1 MREDLAID
9 YIKMACKKCKTKP
22 VIKLPNS
29 NVKLCRNDFIRYFEK
44 KVVKTIGKYKLIER
58 GDYVG
63 IAVSGGKDST
73 ALLYILNKL
82 SKKKNFK
89 IVGIAID
96 EGIKGYRDKT
106 LKDLKDFCRKEKI
119 NLKIYSFKGEFKTTL
134 DKLVKKER
142 PCTICGVLR
151 RTILNKKAKELG
163 VNKLATGHNLDDEA
177 QSILM
182 NQFRSNI
189 KLSARLGPITGV
201 VDDKRF
207 IRRIKPLYF
216 LTEKETT
223 TYAYLKGFIGKYIE
237 CPYEVDSYRASIRDM
252 LNEFEEKYPGTKH
265 NIINS
270 FLGVLPLLKKEY
282 TGEIKSCKECGE
294 PCSQEICQACK
305 LVKNVK

>member
-1 MREDLAID
+1 
-9 YIKMACKKCKTKP
+9 MACKNCKTKP
-22 VIKLPNS
+22 VIRLPNS
-29 NVKLCRNDFIRYFEK
+29 NVQLCKNDFIKYFEK
-44 KVVKTIGKYKLIER
+44 KVTKTIGKYKLIEK

-63 IAVSGGKDST
+63 VAVSGGKDST
-73 ALLYILNKL
+73 ALLHILNKL
-82 SKKKNFK
+82 AKKNNFK

-96 EGIKGYRDKT
+96 EGIKGYRDQT

-119 NLKIYSFKGEFKTTL
+119 NLKIYSFKDEFKTTL

-151 RTILNKKAKELG
+151 RTILNKKAKELK

-177 QSILM
+177 QSVLM
-182 NQFRSNI
+182 NQFRSNV

-223 TYAYLKGFIGKYIE
+223 TYAYLKEFLGKYME
-237 CPYEVDSYRASIRDM
+237 CPYETDSYRASVRDI
-252 LNEFEEKYPGTKH
+252 LNEFDGKYPGTKH
-265 NIINS
+265 NIISS
-270 FLGVLPLLKKEY
+270 FLEVLPLLKKEVQ
-282 TGEIKSCKECGE
+282 GKIKSCSNCGE
-294 PCSQEICQACK
+294 PSSQDICQACK
-305 LVKNVK
+305 LIKKL

>member
-1 MREDLAID
+1 
-9 YIKMACKKCKTKP
+9 MACKNCKTKP
-22 VIKLPNS
+22 VIRLPNS
-29 NVKLCRNDFIRYFEK
+29 NVQLCKNDFIKYFEK
-44 KVVKTIGKYKLIER
+44 KVTKTIGKYKLIEK

-63 IAVSGGKDST
+63 VAVSGGKDST
-73 ALLYILNKL
+73 ALLHILNKL
-82 SKKKNFK
+82 AKKNNFK

-96 EGIKGYRDKT
+96 EGIKGYRVQT

-119 NLKIYSFKGEFKTTL
+119 NLKIYSFKDEFKTTL

-151 RTILNKKAKELG
+151 RTILNKKAKELK

-177 QSILM
+177 QSVLM
-182 NQFRSNI
+182 NQFRSNV

-223 TYAYLKGFIGKYIE
+223 TYAYLKEFLGKYME
-237 CPYEVDSYRASIRDM
+237 CPYETDSYRASVRDI
-252 LNEFEEKYPGTKH
+252 LNEFDGKYPGTKH
-265 NIINS
+265 NIISS
-270 FLGVLPLLKKEY
+270 FLEVLPLLKKEVQ
-282 TGEIKSCKECGE
+282 GKIKSCSNCGE
-294 PCSQEICQACK
+294 PSSQDICQACK
-305 LVKNVK
+305 LIKKL